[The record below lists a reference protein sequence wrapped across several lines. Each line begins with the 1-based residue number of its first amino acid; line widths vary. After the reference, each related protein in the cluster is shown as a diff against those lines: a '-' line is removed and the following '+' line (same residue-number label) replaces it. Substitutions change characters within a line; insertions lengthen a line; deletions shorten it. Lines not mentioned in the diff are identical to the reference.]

1 MTTILRRL
9 RPNARLAFKGL
20 FACAAIIFGSSGSV
34 AQAQDYPARPI
45 RLVVPFPPGGGTDG
59 AARALSQRLAE
70 ALGQPV
76 LVENRP
82 GGGGLVAWGE
92 VSRAAPD
99 GHTLVVI
106 ANNLRLY
113 PVMQIATAFDPDR
126 DLVPVATL
134 ASVPMA
140 LVASRKA
147 PPGGFRELVQDARSA
162 AGKVNSG
169 TVGNGSPH
177 HLASARLAGEIGATF
192 THIPYKG
199 TAPLVTDLLGDQIEI
214 AFVPLSVALPHL
226 RSGRLRSL
234 GVAMPQ
240 RSRLAPEL
248 ATLAENGGPSFDA
261 SYWFAVAAPRATAD
275 AVMRRLNSEIAKILD
290 LASMKENLA
299 RQGFEPMP
307 ASLEQSA
314 KLLADEVA
322 KWSGPIKT
330 FGIRADP

>member
-1 MTTILRRL
+1 MTTINRPLRRTV
-9 RPNARLAFKGL
+9 RIAINGT
-20 FACAAIIFGSSGSV
+20 FACAALALWSSSGV
-34 AQAQDYPARPI
+34 TQAQAYPARTI

-70 ALGQPV
+70 ALGQAV
-76 LVENRP
+76 VVENRP
-82 GGGGLVAWGE
+82 GGGGLVAWSE
-92 VSRAAPD
+92 VARAAPD
-99 GHTLVVI
+99 GHTLVLI

-113 PVMQIATAFDPDR
+113 PVMQIATSFDPDR

-134 ASVPMA
+134 ASVPMV

-147 PPGGFRELVQDARSA
+147 PAGGFQELVQDAKSA
-162 AGKVNSG
+162 AGRVNAG

-177 HLASARLAGEIGATF
+177 HLASARLAGEIGASF

-226 RSGRLRSL
+226 RSGRLRSF
-234 GVAMPQ
+234 GVALPQ
-240 RSRLAPEL
+240 RSRLAPDL
-248 ATLAENGGPSFDA
+248 ATLSENGGPSFDA
-261 SYWFAVAAPRATAD
+261 SYWYAVAAPRATAD
-275 AVMRRLNSEIAKILD
+275 AVMRRLNSEIVKILD
-290 LASMKENLA
+290 QAPMKESLA

-314 KLLADEVA
+314 KHLADEVT